1 MKKSAKSSA
10 EGEKF
15 INFINILESLCG
27 SAAFLIGSTVMKQPA
42 WRRTGASRAGSSL
55 QVSLPDG
62 GFGGCVNHGI
72 WRSSEDAVS

>member
-27 SAAFLIGSTVMKQPA
+27 SAAFLIGSTPGAAPVHRVQGLHCRFPFP
-42 WRRTGASRAGSSL
+42 TG
-55 QVSLPDG
+55 D
-62 GFGGCVNHGI
+62 
-72 WRSSEDAVS
+72 SEDVSIMEFGVRRKTP

>member
-1 MKKSAKSSA
+1 MI
-10 EGEKF
+10 E
-15 INFINILESLCG
+15 NFAPPDEYFRAPESIF
-27 SAAFLIGSTVMKQPA
+27 ATEQPI

-72 WRSSEDAVS
+72 WRSLEDAVM

>member
-1 MKKSAKSSA
+1 MI
-10 EGEKF
+10 E
-15 INFINILESLCG
+15 NFVPPDEYFRALESIF
-27 SAAFLIGSTVMKQPA
+27 AMKQPA